1 MGSQRLRSVLQDGQG
16 TVLLPSPTK
25 MPGVGETKGGQ
36 ENHQSPVVQENL
48 GSPTP
53 RGSLSGPLSASQTYY
68 NHQGKH
74 KSLTKQNHKA
84 GANPPGRQCGWYL
97 QSQERIHFQKK
108 REEAEHLNS

>member
-36 ENHQSPVVQENL
+36 ENHQSPVMQENL